1 DRFLC
6 LIAVC
11 LWNFYAAICIMDHSE
26 LLMGAQD
33 ANELGGRWR
42 LHLIAWQHLTHMAE
56 VSGWKLFKIRPK
68 HHMLDHLAKQV
79 ARTQL
84 NPRRVMGCFSDESF
98 LGYLKRIGI
107 KCHVMNM
114 MERLCQRYTL
124 FLSLRWHE
132 TALNAGDR

>member
-1 DRFLC
+1 
-6 LIAVC
+6 
-11 LWNFYAAICIMDHSE
+11 
-26 LLMGAQD
+26 
-33 ANELGGRWR
+33 
-42 LHLIAWQHLTHMAE
+42 MAE

-107 KCHVMNM
+107 KRHVMNM
-114 MERLCQRYTL
+114 MERLCQRYNL
-124 FLSLRWHE
+124 FLSLRWRE